1 MAEFNVEGM
10 DELSSAF
17 MRHEEGAEAA
27 VQEMLTATAE
37 IYVQEQKA
45 EAGGY
50 RIRKT
55 GGFMNS
61 IKASTIRRDGT
72 ALVCDICPEGKADH
86 PAEYGGGSN
95 KRKGKSRR
103 GNVRYATIGFIFEY
117 GTSSA
122 PVVYTR
128 QCESGAER
136 LRKGAGNMEQVRRQD
151 VRVGKGQQIAWQHF

>member
-37 IYVQEQKA
+37 IYVQEHKA
-45 EAGGY
+45 AAGGY
-50 RIRKT
+50 GIRKT

-72 ALVCDICPEGKADH
+72 ALACDICPEGKADH

-117 GTSSA
+117 GTSSIPA
-122 PVVYTR
+122 RPWFT
-128 QCESGAER
+128 QGNAKAEQ
-136 LRKGAGNMEQVRRQD
+136 KGYEKAQEIWSRYVDKTLG
-151 VRVGKGQQIAWQHF
+151 

>member
-10 DELSSAF
+10 EELSSAF
-17 MRHEEGAEAA
+17 MRHEEGAEVA

-37 IYVQEQKA
+37 IYVQEHKA
-45 EAGGY
+45 AAGGY
-50 RIRKT
+50 DIRKT

-61 IKASTIRRDGT
+61 IKVSTIRRDGT

-117 GTSSA
+117 GTSSIPA
-122 PVVYTR
+122 RPWFT
-128 QCESGAER
+128 QGNAKAEW
-136 LRKGAGNMEQVRRQD
+136 KGYEKAQEIWSRYVDKTLG
-151 VRVGKGQQIAWQHF
+151 

>member
-10 DELSSAF
+10 EELSNAF

-37 IYVQEQKA
+37 IYVQEHKA
-45 EAGGY
+45 AAGGY
-50 RIRKT
+50 GIRKT

-95 KRKGKSRR
+95 KRKGKSRK

-117 GTSSA
+117 GTSSIPA
-122 PVVYTR
+122 RPWFT
-128 QCESGAER
+128 QGNAKAEQ
-136 LRKGAGNMEQVRRQD
+136 KGYEKAQEIWSRYVDKTLG
-151 VRVGKGQQIAWQHF
+151 

>member
-37 IYVQEQKA
+37 IYAQEHKA
-45 EAGGY
+45 AAGGY
-50 RIRKT
+50 GIRKT

-72 ALVCDICPEGKADH
+72 ALVCDICPEGKANH

-117 GTSSA
+117 GTSSIPA
-122 PVVYTR
+122 RPWFT
-128 QCESGAER
+128 QGNAKAEQ
-136 LRKGAGNMEQVRRQD
+136 KGYEKAQEIWSRYVDKTLG
-151 VRVGKGQQIAWQHF
+151 

>member
-17 MRHEEGAEAA
+17 MRHEEGAEAT

-37 IYVQEQKA
+37 IYVQEHKA
-45 EAGGY
+45 AAGGY
-50 RIRKT
+50 GIRKT

-117 GTSSA
+117 GTSSIPA
-122 PVVYTR
+122 RPWFT
-128 QCESGAER
+128 QGNAKAEQ
-136 LRKGAGNMEQVRRQD
+136 KGYEKAQEIWSRYVDKTLG
-151 VRVGKGQQIAWQHF
+151 

>member
-1 MAEFNVEGM
+1 VAEFNVEGM

-37 IYVQEQKA
+37 IYVQEHKA
-45 EAGGY
+45 AAGGY
-50 RIRKT
+50 GIRKT

-72 ALVCDICPEGKADH
+72 ALVCDICPEGKTDH

-117 GTSSA
+117 GTSSIPA
-122 PVVYTR
+122 RPWFT
-128 QCESGAER
+128 QGNAKAEQ
-136 LRKGAGNMEQVRRQD
+136 KGYEKAQEIWSRYVDKTLG
-151 VRVGKGQQIAWQHF
+151 

>member
-37 IYVQEQKA
+37 IYVQEHKA
-45 EAGGY
+45 AAGGY
-50 RIRKT
+50 GIRKT

-72 ALVCDICPEGKADH
+72 ALVCDICPEGKADD

-117 GTSSA
+117 GTSSIPA
-122 PVVYTR
+122 RPWFT
-128 QCESGAER
+128 QGNAKAEQ
-136 LRKGAGNMEQVRRQD
+136 KGYEKAQEIWSRYVDKTLG
-151 VRVGKGQQIAWQHF
+151 

>member
-37 IYVQEQKA
+37 IYVQEHKA
-45 EAGGY
+45 AASGY
-50 RIRKT
+50 GIRKT

-117 GTSSA
+117 GTSSIPA
-122 PVVYTR
+122 RPWFT
-128 QCESGAER
+128 QGNAKAEQ
-136 LRKGAGNMEQVRRQD
+136 KGYEKAQEIWSRYVDKTLG
-151 VRVGKGQQIAWQHF
+151 

>member
-17 MRHEEGAEAA
+17 MRHEEGAEVA

-37 IYVQEQKA
+37 IYVQEHKA
-45 EAGGY
+45 AAGGY
-50 RIRKT
+50 GIRKT

-117 GTSSA
+117 GTSSIPA
-122 PVVYTR
+122 RPWFT
-128 QCESGAER
+128 QGNAKAEQ
-136 LRKGAGNMEQVRRQD
+136 KGYEKAQEIWSRYVDKTLG
-151 VRVGKGQQIAWQHF
+151 

>member
-1 MAEFNVEGM
+1 VAEFNVEGM

-37 IYVQEQKA
+37 IYVQEHKA
-45 EAGGY
+45 AAGGY
-50 RIRKT
+50 GIRKT

-72 ALVCDICPEGKADH
+72 ALVCDICQEGKADH

-117 GTSSA
+117 GTSSIPA
-122 PVVYTR
+122 RPWFT
-128 QCESGAER
+128 QGNAKAEQ
-136 LRKGAGNMEQVRRQD
+136 KGYEKAREIWSRYVDKTLG
-151 VRVGKGQQIAWQHF
+151 

>member
-37 IYVQEQKA
+37 IYVQEHKA
-45 EAGGY
+45 AAGGY
-50 RIRKT
+50 GIRKT

-72 ALVCDICPEGKADH
+72 ALVCDIFPEGKADH

-117 GTSSA
+117 GTSSIPA
-122 PVVYTR
+122 RPWFT
-128 QCESGAER
+128 QGNAKAEQ
-136 LRKGAGNMEQVRRQD
+136 KGYEKAQEIWSRYVDKTLG
-151 VRVGKGQQIAWQHF
+151 

>member
-37 IYVQEQKA
+37 IYVQEHKA
-45 EAGGY
+45 AAGGY
-50 RIRKT
+50 GIRKT

-86 PAEYGGGSN
+86 SAEYGGGSN

-117 GTSSA
+117 GTSSIPA
-122 PVVYTR
+122 RPWFT
-128 QCESGAER
+128 QGNAKAEQ
-136 LRKGAGNMEQVRRQD
+136 KGYEKAQEIWSRYVDKTLG
-151 VRVGKGQQIAWQHF
+151 

>member
-17 MRHEEGAEAA
+17 MRHEEGAEAV

-37 IYVQEQKA
+37 IYVQEHKA
-45 EAGGY
+45 AAGGY
-50 RIRKT
+50 GIRKT

-117 GTSSA
+117 GTSSIPA
-122 PVVYTR
+122 RPWFT
-128 QCESGAER
+128 QGNAKAEQ
-136 LRKGAGNMEQVRRQD
+136 KGYEKAQEIWSRYVDKTLG
-151 VRVGKGQQIAWQHF
+151 

>member
-37 IYVQEQKA
+37 IYVQEHKA
-45 EAGGY
+45 AAGGY
-50 RIRKT
+50 GIRKT

-117 GTSSA
+117 GTSSIPA
-122 PVVYTR
+122 RPWFT
-128 QCESGAER
+128 QGNAKAEQ
-136 LRKGAGNMEQVRRQD
+136 KGYEKAQEIWSRYVDETLG
-151 VRVGKGQQIAWQHF
+151 

>member
-37 IYVQEQKA
+37 IYVQEHKA
-45 EAGGY
+45 AAGGY
-50 RIRKT
+50 GIRKT

-86 PAEYGGGSN
+86 PAEYGGGST

-117 GTSSA
+117 GTSSIPA
-122 PVVYTR
+122 RPWFT
-128 QCESGAER
+128 QGNAKAEQ
-136 LRKGAGNMEQVRRQD
+136 KGYEKAQEIWSRYVDKTLG
-151 VRVGKGQQIAWQHF
+151 

>member
-37 IYVQEQKA
+37 IYVQEHKA
-45 EAGGY
+45 AAGGY
-50 RIRKT
+50 GIRKT

-95 KRKGKSRR
+95 KRKGKSRK

-117 GTSSA
+117 GTSSIPA
-122 PVVYTR
+122 RPWFT
-128 QCESGAER
+128 QGNAKAEQ
-136 LRKGAGNMEQVRRQD
+136 KGYEKA
-151 VRVGKGQQIAWQHF
+151 QQIWSKYVESTLG

>member
-1 MAEFNVEGM
+1 MQEFNVEGM

-37 IYVQEQKA
+37 IYVQEHKA
-45 EAGGY
+45 AAGGY
-50 RIRKT
+50 GIRKT

-117 GTSSA
+117 GTSSIPA
-122 PVVYTR
+122 RPWFT
-128 QCESGAER
+128 QGNAKAEQ
-136 LRKGAGNMEQVRRQD
+136 KGYEKAQEIWSRYVDKTLG
-151 VRVGKGQQIAWQHF
+151 